1 MRGARLLCHRQTS
14 YLRSENLF
22 LRPRHARSVG
32 RHGGLEAERNRDK
45 ATLCVLV
52 SNPEATVVEIAM
64 ATGVG
69 HPTASRRPKRLA
81 ASGLTKPVCSPS
93 RAWMLTDVGHAEI
106 ALADEADLLKRV
118 DLNGNWAPWVAPL
131 SAMKL
136 SRETY
141 SGYGRAEPVRV
152 EGDVEH
158 KEERPESVRRRKEPV
173 HRVLTESGAWMSV

>member
-1 MRGARLLCHRQTS
+1 M
-14 YLRSENLF
+14 
-22 LRPRHARSVG
+22 
-32 RHGGLEAERNRDK
+32 EAEGAIAERRPDDPAANLTCRGVGSK
-45 ATLCVLV
+45 AAV
-52 SNPEATVVEIAM
+52 SRAAM
-64 ATGVG
+64 A
-69 HPTASRRPKRLA
+69 
-81 ASGLTKPVCSPS
+81 

-118 DLNGNWAPWVAPL
+118 DLNGHWAPWVAPL

-141 SGYGRAEPVRV
+141 CGYGRAEPVRV

>member
-1 MRGARLLCHRQTS
+1 
-14 YLRSENLF
+14 
-22 LRPRHARSVG
+22 
-32 RHGGLEAERNRDK
+32 
-45 ATLCVLV
+45 
-52 SNPEATVVEIAM
+52 
-64 ATGVG
+64 
-69 HPTASRRPKRLA
+69 
-81 ASGLTKPVCSPS
+81 
-93 RAWMLTDVGHAEI
+93 MLTDVGHAEI

-118 DLNGNWAPWVAPL
+118 DLNGHWAPWVAPL

-141 SGYGRAEPVRV
+141 CGYGRAEPVHV